1 MSMSL
6 SDRMACAACMSPC
19 ACRVE
24 VSLRQLL
31 FTKNGMSIACAT
43 PLQFLSSPLSAV
55 RSIRS
60 SLSLICDLTS
70 HLSSVSN
77 SAPQA
82 ALGRHHVLSPD
93 GPTKYGCPLPGS
105 VNSRQPAGK
114 PRGCQTPGGSATS
127 ASRAAGWPA
136 SAAAADAAAAP
147 CPESTLC
154 RKAASGSAPLS
165 AAGGLRPPSIWFR
178 MSSSRLAS
186 LAA

>member
-1 MSMSL
+1 MSM

-31 FTKNGMSIACAT
+31 FTKNGMSIACTT

-55 RSIRS
+55 RSSGHLHDCIS
-60 SLSLICDLTS
+60 DLVCRPSQT
-70 HLSSVSN
+70 
-77 SAPQA
+77 QA
-82 ALGRHHVLSPD
+82 ALGRRHVLSPD